1 MHAQRT
7 TYHMPAGDLSALIGA
22 TREVLTPAWVQA
34 SAALKARDATRLLD
48 MAAVEGQPG
57 PRNALALVMASTTV
71 AVSPV
76 RANLRMTIARDVP
89 AGWFAIAIDTA
100 HQAMRA
106 AFETLPGV
114 APRAGA
120 GRLDRPFP
128 TWAHT
133 APPVAPGLICAQH
146 MPTRAVRARTLAHH
160 LVTNALLRAIPQA
173 GADRDRV
180 LAAAADTGRYPQL
193 VDLAGALLP
202 DITFEHLTGLLPA
215 PAPDLTAARRR
226 FTAAVN
232 LTARTLATV
241 PQSLATRPILDPA
254 QILR

>member
-7 TYHMPAGDLSALIGA
+7 TYHLPAGDLSALISA

-48 MAAVEGQPG
+48 VAAVEGQPG
-57 PRNALALVMASTTV
+57 PRNALAQVMAATTV
-71 AVSPV
+71 TAGPV
-76 RANLRMTIARDVP
+76 RANLRMTIARDLP
-89 AGWFAIAIDTA
+89 AGWFAVAIDTA
-100 HQAMRA
+100 HQSMRA

-114 APRAGA
+114 APRAGV

-160 LVTNALLRAIPQA
+160 LVTNALLWAVPQA
-173 GADRDRV
+173 RTDQDQV

-193 VDLAGALLP
+193 VDLAGDLLP

-215 PAPDLTAARRR
+215 PAPDLTAAHRR
-226 FTAAVN
+226 FAAAVN
-232 LTARTLATV
+232 LTARTLAAV
-241 PQSLATRPILDPA
+241 PRSLATRPILDPA